1 MPPFTCSSC
10 SVMNRLS
17 GDKGPHRRRL
27 GRPNGTATLALRS
40 PIDLR
45 RARIVWVGSS
55 GRARVQDRLRAQPF
69 AQHLT
74 ISIAMFFKVS
84 PTAGGQL
91 VNSATEFIKPHM
103 PEPPSARTSSDRP
116 GVERARSR
124 RQPLHRLDLNPSG
137 AGASVRV
144 FSVLPALSPPRNDHY
159 RRSAVENHLAEAD
172 AGDGEIDNPD
182 REHRHER
189 PP

>member
-1 MPPFTCSSC
+1 VNRFPQPIYMPPFTCSSC

-91 VNSATEFIKPHM
+91 VNSATEFIKPTCRSHPRLEHLPTG
-103 PEPPSARTSSDRP
+103 PESSAHGPDASRFIGLISIHPGLAPAYGYFQFYQLCRHLVTTTTDGQPSKITLRKRT
-116 GVERARSR
+116 
-124 RQPLHRLDLNPSG
+124 
-137 AGASVRV
+137 
-144 FSVLPALSPPRNDHY
+144 
-159 RRSAVENHLAEAD
+159 LATVK
-172 AGDGEIDNPD
+172 
-182 REHRHER
+182 
-189 PP
+189 